1 METNVKTELKS
12 RCARDCWSVRTLE
25 SSCSLR
31 LILFRSPFAQSMTF
45 LVCLISSCSR
55 ERAGSSRTSFPTYIK
70 SVTMLSSWKFQ
81 VGQWPMY
88 VRSLKSLIDAE
99 QLFCIFPGKRGG
111 RGRKKYWKQREGRK
125 GEFPG
130 GIMAFLNLP
139 LQVACDERTIVAYSD
154 SVFFTARPC
163 HVFVTRQRFRYLYT
177 KWTIRSVPW

>member
-111 RGRKKYWKQREGRK
+111 GGGRNTESSEK
-125 GEFPG
+125 GEKANF
-130 GIMAFLNLP
+130 
-139 LQVACDERTIVAYSD
+139 QVE
-154 SVFFTARPC
+154 
-163 HVFVTRQRFRYLYT
+163 
-177 KWTIRSVPW
+177 